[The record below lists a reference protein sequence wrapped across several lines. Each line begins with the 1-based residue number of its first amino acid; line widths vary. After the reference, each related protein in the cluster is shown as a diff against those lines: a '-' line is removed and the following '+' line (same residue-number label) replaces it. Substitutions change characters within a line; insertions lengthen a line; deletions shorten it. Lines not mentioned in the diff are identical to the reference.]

1 MQKNTTKVPA
11 YTRNAIAKYKK
22 KFSQLHVSLTPQAY
36 AIFNQKYPQ
45 YSFNQYVNE
54 TIEMLLKK
62 DSDVCGFGPGDI
74 QSCDIIKKEA
84 CIPHEVKDQIMEKFS
99 TSIEKAGHKRW
110 VSHTG
115 IVSWAVNTR
124 LLTEVPQDRKFTFE
138 P

>member
-22 KFSQLHVSLTPQAY
+22 KFSQLHISLTPQAY
-36 AIFNQKYPQ
+36 EIFKQKDSQ

-54 TIEMLLKK
+54 TIDMLLKK
-62 DSDVCGFGPGDI
+62 DSDECGFGPGDI

-84 CIPHEVKDQIMEKFS
+84 CIPLAVKDQVMEKFS
-99 TSIEKAGHKRW
+99 TALEKAGHKRW
-110 VSHTG
+110 VSLTG

-124 LLTEVPQDRKFTFE
+124 LLTEIPQDH
-138 P
+138 